1 MPRTAAEI
9 QNRVDEIA
17 FNASLLK
24 DLRVVDFVRRLIEA
38 GRLEAGEYQRVRVH
52 RIHDAKTLVP
62 LGSSSKLNAEWA
74 FLTSLRDAGRR
85 AADIEDAI
93 DCFDA
98 PSRANASNQAIGC
111 YTSLRIG

>member
-1 MPRTAAEI
+1 M
-9 QNRVDEIA
+9 
-17 FNASLLK
+17 
-24 DLRVVDFVRRLIEA
+24 DFVRRLIEA

-85 AADIEDAI
+85 AADIWLKNH
-93 DCFDA
+93 FDDIGERDTVDL
-98 PSRANASNQAIGC
+98 RAMFEGEEAEHGP
-111 YTSLRIG
+111 